1 MDEQILKE
9 LKEGTEPEVFG
20 EALAFLEQKG
30 VIRYEDFRNGTAPW
44 HFRLPVIRSLRS

>member
-30 VIRYEDFRNGTAPW
+30 SSGMRTSGN
-44 HFRLPVIRSLRS
+44 